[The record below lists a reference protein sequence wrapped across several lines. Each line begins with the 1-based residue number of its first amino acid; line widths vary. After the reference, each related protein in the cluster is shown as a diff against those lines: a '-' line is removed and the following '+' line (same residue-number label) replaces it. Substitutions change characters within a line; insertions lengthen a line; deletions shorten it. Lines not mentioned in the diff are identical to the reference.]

1 MEVILRVTSQ
11 TTTQTQGEKKMKKE
25 IMKQAWVIAKE
36 MAVELGG
43 SSKQYLSA
51 AMKQAWAQAKNEE
64 AAVIETPAA
73 VIVEEVATV
82 EAAPKAKKAPKK
94 KKKTGEIDFSAWMRG
109 INANFQVSDAP
120 AVEAPKAPKQ
130 PVVRKTETAAEKR
143 ARRAANP
150 ELYAAPVKKTAKS
163 GMIDFGAWMRGIDAN
178 C

>member
-1 MEVILRVTSQ
+1 MKSQ
-11 TTTQTQGEKKMKKE
+11 VMKT
-25 IMKQAWVIAKE
+25 AWAIAKE
-36 MAVELGG
+36 AAAQHGG
-43 SSKQYLSA
+43 SSKQYLSE
-51 AMKQAWAQAKNEE
+51 AMKQAWAQVQA
-64 AAVIETPAA
+64 P
-73 VIVEEVATV
+73 VEEVAAVEVAVV

-94 KKKTGEIDFSAWMRG
+94 KKKTGAIDFSAWMRG

-150 ELYAAPVKKTAKS
+150 ELYAAPVKKTPKS
-163 GMIDFGAWMRGIDAN
+163 GGIDFRAWMRGIDAN